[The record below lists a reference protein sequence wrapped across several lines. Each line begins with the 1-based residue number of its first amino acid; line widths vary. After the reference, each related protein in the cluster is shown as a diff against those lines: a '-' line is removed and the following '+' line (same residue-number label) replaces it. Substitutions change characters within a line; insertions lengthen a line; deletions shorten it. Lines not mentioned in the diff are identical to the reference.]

1 MSDAATV
8 RTIPNVLSIAGS
20 DPGGGA
26 GLQADLKTCAA
37 LEVNGCAVVT
47 LLTAQ
52 NTRGVAGVHLP
63 PAEFVALQLRTL
75 LDDVAV
81 DAVKIGA
88 LGSAGI
94 VRAVAGVLRSHPA
107 GPVVLD
113 PVLRSGTGQV
123 LLDRDGLDA
132 LRREL
137 MPLATLVTPNVP
149 EVGVLLGTDAPAT
162 RPEIRE
168 AARALHGLGA
178 AQVLVTG
185 GHLDDGA
192 ECVDILF
199 DGIRFLEMRTPWVP
213 TTGAHGTGCTLSS
226 AIAAFLARGFTMAD
240 ACREAQ
246 RFVAAA
252 IAAGADLH
260 AGSGRHPVHPLGALW
275 RRAHGRTT
283 ALTEVS

>member
-1 MSDAATV
+1 MSNAAAV

-26 GLQADLKTCAA
+26 GIQADLRTFAA
-37 LEVNGCAVVT
+37 LEVYGCAVVT

-63 PAEFVALQLRTL
+63 PADFVALQLRTL
-75 LDDVAV
+75 LDDVSV

-88 LGSAGI
+88 LGGAGI
-94 VRAVAGVLRSHPA
+94 VRAVAGVLRSDA
-107 GPVVLD
+107 VGPVVID
-113 PVLRSGTGQV
+113 PVVRSGTGQA
-123 LLDRDGLDA
+123 LLDGDGLDA

-149 EVGVLLGTDAPAT
+149 ELGALLGTAVPAT
-162 RPEIRE
+162 WQEIRE

-178 AQVLVTG
+178 AQLLVTG
-185 GHLDDGA
+185 GHMDDGA
-192 ECVDILF
+192 DCVDLLF
-199 DGIRFLEMRTPWVP
+199 DGVRFIELRTPRVP
-213 TTGAHGTGCTLSS
+213 TAGTHGTGCTLSS
-226 AIAAFLARGFTMAD
+226 AIAAFLARGFTVAD

-252 IAAGADLH
+252 IAASAALDVGG
-260 AGSGRHPVHPLGALW
+260 GSRPVHQLGTLW
-275 RRAHGRTT
+275 HRVHGRTT